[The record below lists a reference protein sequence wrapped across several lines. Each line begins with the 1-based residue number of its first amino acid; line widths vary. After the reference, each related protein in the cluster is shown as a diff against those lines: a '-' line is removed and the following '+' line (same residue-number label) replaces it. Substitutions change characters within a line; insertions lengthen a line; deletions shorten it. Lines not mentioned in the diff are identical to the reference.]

1 MTLAFVTTGSGDAVM
16 AYLLVGAAIFGVTL
30 GALVYRRLGQLADEQ
45 MTPVERRRE
54 AFKDLVPAYRVTQK
68 GKPHKQHRE
77 VLRWRRQ
84 A

>member
-1 MTLAFVTTGSGDAVM
+1 M
-16 AYLLVGAAIFGVTL
+16 AYIFVGAALLGVTI
-30 GALVYRRLGQLADEQ
+30 GALVYRRLGQLADEFQ
-45 MTPVERRRE
+45 TPVERRRE
-54 AFKDLVPAYRVTQK
+54 AFKDLVPAYRITQK